1 MHHQKSKKILI
12 YFFILLLVGS
22 INNIKLNT
30 NDLIKIKNIKVNGLD
45 ERENEILS
53 KEIKGLNLKNIFFMN
68 KFEIIKILNQNSL
81 IENYKIFKNYPSSLY
96 INVVKTKL
104 LAKININGKI
114 LIIGSN
120 GKLSDVKSTN
130 LDLPFIFGNP
140 KTEDFLKLKKIID
153 KSKISYE
160 DIKNLYYF
168 KSKRWDIKLKNNTLL
183 KLPKHNIKSSID
195 NAFEFIGN
203 ENFQDSKIIDARI
216 LNQIII
222 ND

>member
-12 YFFILLLVGS
+12 YFFILFLVGS

-45 ERENEILS
+45 DRENEILS

-68 KFEIIKILNQNSL
+68 KFEIIKILNKNSL

-96 INVVKTKL
+96 IDVVKTKL

-120 GKLSDVKSTN
+120 GKLSDIKSTN
-130 LDLPFIFGNP
+130 LELPFIFGNP
-140 KTEDFLKLKKIID
+140 KIEDFLKLKKIID
-153 KSKISYE
+153 TSKISYR

-183 KLPKHNIKSSID
+183 KLPKHNIKATID
-195 NAFEFIGN
+195 NAFEFISN

>member
-12 YFFILLLVGS
+12 YFFILFLVGS
-22 INNIKLNT
+22 INNIKFNT

-53 KEIKGLNLKNIFFMN
+53 KEIKSLNLKNIFFMN
-68 KFEIIKILNQNSL
+68 KFEIVKILNKNSL

-104 LAKININGKI
+104 LAKININNKI

-120 GKLSDVKSTN
+120 GKISDIKSTN
-130 LDLPFIFGNP
+130 LELPFIFGNP
-140 KTEDFLKLKKIID
+140 KIEDFLKFKKIID

-160 DIKNLYYF
+160 EIKNLYYF

-183 KLPKHNIKSSID
+183 KLPKHNIKTSID

-203 ENFQDSKIIDARI
+203 ENFKDSKIIDARI

>member
-68 KFEIIKILNQNSL
+68 KFEVIKILNKNSL

-104 LAKININGKI
+104 LAKININSKI

-120 GKLSDVKSTN
+120 GKISDIKSTN
-130 LDLPFIFGNP
+130 LELPFIFGNP
-140 KTEDFLKLKKIID
+140 KIEDFLKFKKIID
-153 KSKISYE
+153 KSKIYYE
-160 DIKNLYYF
+160 KIKNLYYF

-183 KLPKHNIKSSID
+183 KLPKHNIKTSID

-203 ENFQDSKIIDARI
+203 ENFKDSKIIDARI

>member
-12 YFFILLLVGS
+12 YFFILFLVGS
-22 INNIKLNT
+22 INNIKFNT

-45 ERENEILS
+45 ERENEILL
-53 KEIKGLNLKNIFFMN
+53 KEIKSLNLKNIFFMN
-68 KFEIIKILNQNSL
+68 KFEIVKILNKNSL

-104 LAKININGKI
+104 LAKININSKI

-120 GKLSDVKSTN
+120 GKISDIKSTN
-130 LDLPFIFGNP
+130 LELPFIFGNP
-140 KTEDFLKLKKIID
+140 KIEDFLKFKKIID

-160 DIKNLYYF
+160 EIKNLYYF

-183 KLPKHNIKSSID
+183 KLPKHNIKTSID
-195 NAFEFIGN
+195 NASEFIGN
-203 ENFQDSKIIDARI
+203 ENFKDSKIIDARI

>member
-22 INNIKLNT
+22 INNINLNT
-30 NDLIKIKNIKVNGLD
+30 NDSIKIKNIKVNGLD
-45 ERENEILS
+45 DIENEILS
-53 KEIKGLNLKNIFFMN
+53 KEIKGLNLKSIFFIN
-68 KFEIIKILNQNSL
+68 KFEIINILNKNSL

-104 LAKININGKI
+104 LAKININGKV

-120 GKLSDVKSTN
+120 GKLSDIKSTN
-130 LDLPFIFGNP
+130 LELPFIFGNP
-140 KTEDFLKLKKIID
+140 KIEDFLKLKKIID
-153 KSKISYE
+153 TSKISYE

-168 KSKRWDIKLKNNTLL
+168 KSKRWDIKLKNNILL
-183 KLPKHNIKSSID
+183 KLPKYNIKTSI
-195 NAFEFIGN
+195 NNTFEFIGD
-203 ENFQDSKIIDARI
+203 ENFQDNKIIDARI

>member
-12 YFFILLLVGS
+12 YFFILFLVGS
-22 INNIKLNT
+22 INNIKFNT

-45 ERENEILS
+45 ERENEILL
-53 KEIKGLNLKNIFFMN
+53 KEIKSLNLKNIFFMN
-68 KFEIIKILNQNSL
+68 KFEIVKILNKNSL

-104 LAKININGKI
+104 LAKININSKI

-120 GKLSDVKSTN
+120 GKISDIKSTN
-130 LDLPFIFGNP
+130 LELPFIFGNP
-140 KTEDFLKLKKIID
+140 KIEDFLKFKKIID

-160 DIKNLYYF
+160 EIKNLYYF

-183 KLPKHNIKSSID
+183 KLPKHNIKTSID

-203 ENFQDSKIIDARI
+203 ENFKDSKIIDARI